1 MVGREREGE
10 RERERDRERGR
21 GREEEEGLQC
31 VASCYV
37 VALQVIFI
45 LTRQ

>member
-1 MVGREREGE
+1 MRGRGRREREREREGE
-10 RERERDRERGR
+10 RERE
-21 GREEEEGLQC
+21 EEEGLHC

-37 VALQVIFI
+37 VTLQVIFI